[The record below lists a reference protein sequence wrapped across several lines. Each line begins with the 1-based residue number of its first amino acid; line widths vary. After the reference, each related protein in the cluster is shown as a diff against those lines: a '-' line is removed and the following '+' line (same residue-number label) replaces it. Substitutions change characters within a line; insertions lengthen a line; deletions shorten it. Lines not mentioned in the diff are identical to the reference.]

1 MSNFIGNFIG
11 NFTGYFES
19 RGTKSENGHPY
30 PPVRSDICRPI
41 FGSQLRNGNIPCSVF
56 SLFNFRGKQTRF
68 IKSSDDQIQEL
79 VADAV
84 PENTK
89 KSTKYGVNV
98 FEGE

>member
-1 MSNFIGNFIG
+1 
-11 NFTGYFES
+11 
-19 RGTKSENGHPY
+19 
-30 PPVRSDICRPI
+30 
-41 FGSQLRNGNIPCSVF
+41 VF